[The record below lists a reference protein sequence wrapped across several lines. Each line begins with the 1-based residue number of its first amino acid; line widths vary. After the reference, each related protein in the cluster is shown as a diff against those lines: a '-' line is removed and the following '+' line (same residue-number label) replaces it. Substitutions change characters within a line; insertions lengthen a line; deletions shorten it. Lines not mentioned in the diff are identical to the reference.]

1 MTYPT
6 EGHKSSYRNKRKTVF
21 CHYVRQKKQ
30 YFSGL
35 NEKDITENKFLGE
48 TVKLL
53 FSDKAKLPEKI
64 AFVENDDIL
73 PEDDKVT
80 KMLNDVFPNVVENLD
95 ISECK
100 FDDTFH
106 RKTKNHPTLKVILEY
121 KRHLIAIT
129 FP

>member
-1 MTYPT
+1 M
-6 EGHKSSYRNKRKTVF
+6 F

-35 NEKDITENKFLGE
+35 NEKDIITKNKFWGE

-64 AFVENDDIL
+64 ALVENDVIL

-80 KMLNDVFPNVVENLD
+80 KMLNDFFPNVVENLD

-100 FDDTFH
+100 FEDTFY
-106 RKTKNHPTLKVILEY
+106 RKTKT
-121 KRHLIAIT
+121 
-129 FP
+129 

>member
-1 MTYPT
+1 MPL
-6 EGHKSSYRNKRKTVF
+6 RKA
-21 CHYVRQKKQ
+21 KKQ